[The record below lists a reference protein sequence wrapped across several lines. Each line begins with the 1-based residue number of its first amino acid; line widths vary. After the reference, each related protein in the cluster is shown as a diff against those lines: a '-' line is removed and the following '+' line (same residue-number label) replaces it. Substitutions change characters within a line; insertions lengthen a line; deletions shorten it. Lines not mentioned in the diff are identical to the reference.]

1 MATLPELPEIEAI
14 RRSIA
19 PTLIGAALHV
29 RSIGPHDMRARG
41 AGRGERVAR
50 GESWLEPRFLLDGAR
65 IADVMRRGKRLGLVA
80 DDGRALVIQL
90 GMSGQLV
97 IGDPGGRSHR
107 HVTWNVHARGGTVLP
122 MVFRD
127 PRRFGGFVPYASAR
141 DMMDAW
147 HAELGPDGLGLRT
160 TDLLGRL
167 TGARAVK
174 SALLDQAVVAGVG
187 NIYADEA
194 LHRAGID
201 PRTPCRRLCAATI
214 DRLVRSIRS
223 VLRSAVRSGGSTLR
237 DYVDGGGRPGQAQAL
252 HAVYGRSGQPCL
264 TCDRPLRLVRLG
276 GRATVWCPA
285 CQPPVHTRS
294 GVVPTTGSRGAAG
307 KRGRVRRR

>member
-1 MATLPELPEIEAI
+1 
-14 RRSIA
+14 
-19 PTLIGAALHV
+19 
-29 RSIGPHDMRARG
+29 MRARG

-50 GESWLEPRFLLDGAR
+50 GESWLEPRSLLEGAR

-214 DRLVRSIRS
+214 DRLARSIRS

-276 GRATVWCPA
+276 GRATVWCPV

-294 GVVPTTGSRGAAG
+294 GQGSAVGSLGAAR
-307 KRGRVRRR
+307 KRGSARRRC